1 MSREE
6 VYDRARVFLDQGAID
21 WMGDGVG
28 GQLICLEISDQ
39 TGIDEPACVALW
51 PAQARELANRLIAA
65 AQQADSLSRYPGPAT
80 T

>member
-1 MSREE
+1 MSSDE
-6 VYDRARVFLDQGAID
+6 VYDRARVFLDEGAID

-39 TGIDEPACVALW
+39 TGIGEPAYLALW
-51 PAQARELANRLIAA
+51 PAQARELANRLLIVAEHA
-65 AQQADSLSRYPGPAT
+65 ERISRYPGPAT